1 MEALRIFGYVGLIGA
16 IILAIS
22 AKDQAA
28 KIGDE
33 TQAIVLYLQCEN
45 TQAINRSLIHVLE
58 ALITDRQIDLLYA
71 DTNSVTAWANTQIS
85 ILTSEAT
92 QLRASLTPSCLG
104 KWRHGNFGPHPVIP
118 PDYPHLNP

>member
-28 KIGDE
+28 KISDE

-71 DTNSVTAWANTQIS
+71 DTNSVTA
-85 ILTSEAT
+85 
-92 QLRASLTPSCLG
+92 
-104 KWRHGNFGPHPVIP
+104 
-118 PDYPHLNP
+118 